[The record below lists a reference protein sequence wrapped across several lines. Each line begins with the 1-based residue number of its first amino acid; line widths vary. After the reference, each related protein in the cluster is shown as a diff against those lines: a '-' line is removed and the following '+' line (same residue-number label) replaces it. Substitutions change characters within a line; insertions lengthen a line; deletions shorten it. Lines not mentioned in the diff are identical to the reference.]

1 MASAATRS
9 YFPRIIHRRRR
20 NAPKSHSGRFPI
32 GAGASA
38 GKGGNRSRVPRRPQ
52 GDGRGV
58 AVARGSTPRLSELPQ
73 MPRSSKLKGLISF
86 RRSKRLKL
94 ERGRCA
100 QSAAL
105 KAAKKLK
112 SPIHCGKARPLEP
125 RRAFHLSRASMF
137 QCYLVNR
144 QPSAFADLVLALVH
158 VKKYLRSARLRRRA
172 FRSVGCFSRPPALQ
186 CPHARRLSGGLARSV
201 DWQDHERY
209 RVAEP
214 RAAMVVGMQR
224 LWPTAARR
232 RERRRD

>member
-1 MASAATRS
+1 VAAATRKPADGTGGFASHRRQKNSPNAGYALRAVFSGSRRSSMASAATRS

-100 QSAAL
+100 QSAASL
-105 KAAKKLK
+105 
-112 SPIHCGKARPLEP
+112 P
-125 RRAFHLSRASMF
+125 RR
-137 QCYLVNR
+137 
-144 QPSAFADLVLALVH
+144 
-158 VKKYLRSARLRRRA
+158 
-172 FRSVGCFSRPPALQ
+172 
-186 CPHARRLSGGLARSV
+186 
-201 DWQDHERY
+201 
-209 RVAEP
+209 
-214 RAAMVVGMQR
+214 
-224 LWPTAARR
+224 
-232 RERRRD
+232 

>member
-1 MASAATRS
+1 MGS
-9 YFPRIIHRRRR
+9 
-20 NAPKSHSGRFPI
+20 I
-32 GAGASA
+32 GGQLA
-38 GKGGNRSRVPRRPQ
+38 
-52 GDGRGV
+52 
-58 AVARGSTPRLSELPQ
+58 
-73 MPRSSKLKGLISF
+73 
-86 RRSKRLKL
+86 
-94 ERGRCA
+94 
-100 QSAAL
+100 AAL